1 MATVAQRFV
10 QCLENEGVEIIFGLP
25 GEENLDL
32 VDALADSPIQ
42 FVTVRHEQG
51 AAFMADVYGR
61 LTGRAGVCCSTLGPG
76 ATNLIT
82 GFTDA
87 NMDHAPIVA
96 IAGQGA
102 TTRQHK
108 ESHQI
113 VDLVRLFRPVSKYSV
128 EIHNAAI
135 TAEVVRKAFKVAQA
149 EKPGGA
155 FISLPEDIAGAPA
168 PEQMV
173 PLKVQSAPLPEP
185 GPAKLEQ
192 AATVISR
199 ARSPI
204 ILAGNGVIRA
214 GASEALTRF
223 AEKLNIPVA
232 ETFMAKGAIP
242 YSHPLSLGTIGMHN
256 HDYVACGFDEADV
269 VLCVGF
275 DMVEYPPEIWHP
287 RADKK
292 LIHIS
297 LTPAE
302 VDSHYILEAGVIGDI
317 ARSLEGIAARA
328 VRNEAA
334 QVNDLRHAIDRELND
349 YAGDDSFPI
358 KPQRILWDTRQVM
371 DAEDI
376 LISDVGAH
384 KMWVGR
390 LYRCERPNTCLISN
404 GFASMGIGVP
414 GALAAKLARPE
425 RKVMTITGDG
435 AFLMNAQEI
444 ETAVRLKL
452 ALVIMVWRDDEYGL
466 ITWHQRERFGRTA
479 SIAFGNPDFVA
490 FAESFGARGYRV
502 ESAAD
507 LRPTLEQAFA
517 DNTVAIVEVPV
528 DYSENMRLTEKL
540 ERLFG
545 DR

>member
-1 MATVAQRFV
+1 MTTVAQRFV
-10 QCLENEGVEIIFGLP
+10 QCLENEGVETIFGIP

-32 VDALADSPIQ
+32 MDALADSRIR

-76 ATNLIT
+76 ATNLMT
-82 GFTDA
+82 GFADA

-108 ESHQI
+108 ESHQVI
-113 VDLVRLFRPVSKYSV
+113 DLVNLFRPVSKYSI
-128 EIHNAAI
+128 EIHNADI
-135 TAEVVRKAFKVAQA
+135 TAEVVRKAFKVAQS

-155 FISLPEDIAGAPA
+155 FISLPEDIAAAPA
-168 PEQMV
+168 PDNMR
-173 PLKVQSAPLPEP
+173 PLKVQSAPVPEP
-185 GPAKLEQ
+185 GHAKLDQ
-192 AATVISR
+192 AAAIISG

-223 AEKLNIPVA
+223 AEQLNIPVA

-242 YSHPLSLGTIGMHN
+242 YSHPLSLGTIGMHA

-275 DMVEYPPEIWHP
+275 DMVEYPPRLWHP
-287 RADKK
+287 RCDKQ
-292 LIHIS
+292 LVHVS

-302 VDSHYILEAGVIGDI
+302 VDAHYILEAGVIGDI
-317 ARSLEGIAARA
+317 SHSLEGIAARA
-328 VRNEAA
+328 TRNEAA
-334 QVNDLRHAIDRELND
+334 QVNDLRHAIDRELSD
-349 YAGDDSFPI
+349 YAADDGFPV
-358 KPQRILWDTRQVM
+358 KPQRILCDTRKALGP
-371 DAEDI
+371 DDI

-414 GALAAKLARPE
+414 GAVAAKLACPDR
-425 RKVMTITGDG
+425 RVMTITGDG
-435 AFLMNAQEI
+435 AFLMNAQEL
-444 ETAVRLKL
+444 ETAVRLGL
-452 ALVIMVWRDDEYGL
+452 ALVIMVWRDNEYGL
-466 ITWHQRERFGRTA
+466 ITWHQRRRFNRTPF
-479 SIAFGNPDFVA
+479 IGFGNPDLVK

-502 ESAAD
+502 ESAEA
-507 LRPTLEQAFA
+507 LQPTLEQAFA
-517 DNTVAIVEVPV
+517 DNTVVVVEVPV

-540 ERLFG
+540 ARLFG
-545 DR
+545 DQ